1 MVETDGPYGGQPCAS
16 ETHAHH
22 VDNLDSIFW
31 QTKLQGQFYS
41 DLRTLNVFINQPDGY
56 FYQGGCMSG
65 MGQVIANEMFKLFTG
80 QNLMTNH

>member
-56 FYQGGCMSG
+56 FYQGGSKTG
-65 MGQVIANEMFKLFTG
+65 MG
-80 QNLMTNH
+80 